1 MELATMNDEDSLAR
15 ADSFSQG
22 TGKITG
28 AEKAALKEVEKR
40 VRELQ
45 AKGEFPKEARDKT
58 YKEMRD
64 NPRKDWRRG

>member
-1 MELATMNDEDSLAR
+1 VSDDKETVTR
-15 ADSFSQG
+15 ADAFSQG

-28 AEKAALKEVEKR
+28 REKIALEQVNKR

-45 AKGEFPKEARDKT
+45 VQGEPLKRALDKAFKEA
-58 YKEMRD
+58 RD

>member
-1 MELATMNDEDSLAR
+1 MSDDKEPTTR

-28 AEKAALKEVEKR
+28 REKIAIKEVEKR

-45 AKGEFPKEARDKT
+45 SKGELPKAARDQA

>member
-1 MELATMNDEDSLAR
+1 VSDDEEPR

-28 AEKAALKEVEKR
+28 REKIALKELEKL
-40 VRELQ
+40 VRERQ
-45 AKGEFPKEARDKT
+45 SKGELPKPARDQA
-58 YKEMRD
+58 YKELRD

>member
-1 MELATMNDEDSLAR
+1 MSDDEESTAR
-15 ADSFSQG
+15 DDSFSQG

-28 AEKAALKEVEKR
+28 SEKAALKQVERR

-45 AKGEFPKEARDKT
+45 AKGELPKEARDKT
-58 YKEMRD
+58 FKEMRD